1 MKHRRHVGTCLCRSG
16 SVALEYLLVTLFMAL
31 AVVWFWVDLFEP
43 GKGYTGHGRQFTQF
57 FQRMLTGV
65 SLPIP

>member
-1 MKHRRHVGTCLCRSG
+1 MKRCRHVGTCLCRSG
-16 SVALEYLLVTLFMAL
+16 SVVLEYLLVTSFMAF

-43 GKGYTGHGRQFTQF
+43 DKGYTGHGRQFTQF
-57 FQRMLTGV
+57 FQIILTGV